1 MYSITVDKDIIVEI
15 KEVDINS
22 IIPHEKVL
30 LDKKEIL
37 KNNLK
42 YKNDD
47 IIISTIIV
55 CSESNLIIDGHHR
68 YFALKELGF
77 KKVPVTLIDYK
88 SDSIR
93 TGKTNPL
100 EKKYIIDIAKS
111 SVLLEPK
118 STEHAVYCNKS
129 KNWEPII
136 LLSSMFKIET
146 KEIIKQT
153 I

>member
-1 MYSITVDKDIIVEI
+1 MV
-15 KEVDINS
+15 
-22 IIPHEKVL
+22 
-30 LDKKEIL
+30 
-37 KNNLK
+37 
-42 YKNDD
+42 
-47 IIISTIIV
+47 
-55 CSESNLIIDGHHR
+55 IDGHHR

-93 TGKTNPL
+93 TGIMNPL
-100 EKKYIIDIAKS
+100 DKKFIVDVGKS
-111 SVLLEPK
+111 STLLEPK

-146 KEIIKQT
+146 KEIVK
-153 I
+153 

>member
-1 MYSITVDKDIIVEI
+1 MYSIDFENDLIKDVRMI
-15 KEVDINS
+15 DIDLLN
-22 IIPHEKVL
+22 PHEKIIEE
-30 LDKKEIL
+30 KKISLVKFIKSYES
-37 KNNLK
+37 
-42 YKNDD
+42 YY
-47 IIISTIIV
+47 IISSIV
-55 CSESNLIIDGHHR
+55 CCHETLLVIDGHHR

-93 TGKTNPL
+93 TGIMNPL
-100 EKKYIIDIAKS
+100 DKKFIVDVGKS
-111 SVLLEPK
+111 STLLEPK

-146 KEIIKQT
+146 KEIIK
-153 I
+153 

>member
-1 MYSITVDKDIIVEI
+1 MMYSIDFENDLIKDVKMI
-15 KEVDINS
+15 DIDLLN
-22 IIPHEKVL
+22 PHEKIIEE
-30 LDKKEIL
+30 KKISLVKFIKSYES
-37 KNNLK
+37 
-42 YKNDD
+42 YY
-47 IIISTIIV
+47 IISSIV
-55 CSESNLIIDGHHR
+55 CCHETLLVIDGHHR

-93 TGKTNPL
+93 TGIMNPL
-100 EKKYIIDIAKS
+100 DKKFIVDVGKS
-111 SVLLEPK
+111 STLLEPK

-146 KEIIKQT
+146 KEIVK
-153 I
+153 

>member
-1 MYSITVDKDIIVEI
+1 MYSIDFNQNLIKGVMLIDI
-15 KEVDINS
+15 DTLN
-22 IIPHEKVL
+22 PHEKIIEE
-30 LDKKEIL
+30 KKISLVKFIKSYES
-37 KNNLK
+37 
-42 YKNDD
+42 YY
-47 IIISTIIV
+47 IISSIV
-55 CSESNLIIDGHHR
+55 CCHETLLVIDGHHR

-93 TGKTNPL
+93 TGIMNPL
-100 EKKYIIDIAKS
+100 DKKFIVDVGKS
-111 SVLLEPK
+111 STLLEPK

-146 KEIIKQT
+146 KEIVK
-153 I
+153 

>member
-1 MYSITVDKDIIVEI
+1 MPYIV
-15 KEVDINS
+15 INQK
-22 IIPHEKVL
+22 I
-30 LDKKEIL
+30 
-37 KNNLK
+37 
-42 YKNDD
+42 
-47 IIISTIIV
+47 
-55 CSESNLIIDGHHR
+55 G

-77 KKVPVTLIDYK
+77 KKAPVTLIDYK

-111 SVLLEPK
+111 SILLEPK

-146 KEIIKQT
+146 KEIIK
-153 I
+153 

>member
-1 MYSITVDKDIIVEI
+1 MYSIDFENDLVKDVKMI
-15 KEVDINS
+15 DIDLLN
-22 IIPHEKVL
+22 PHEKIIEE
-30 LDKKEIL
+30 KKISLVKFIKSYES
-37 KNNLK
+37 
-42 YKNDD
+42 YY
-47 IIISTIIV
+47 IISSIV
-55 CSESNLIIDGHHR
+55 CCHETLLVIDGHHR

-93 TGKTNPL
+93 TGIMNPL
-100 EKKYIIDIAKS
+100 DKKFIVDVGKS
-111 SVLLEPK
+111 STLLEPK

-146 KEIIKQT
+146 KEIVK
-153 I
+153 

>member
-1 MYSITVDKDIIVEI
+1 MYSIYFENDLIKDVKMI
-15 KEVDINS
+15 DIDLLN
-22 IIPHEKVL
+22 PHEKIIEE
-30 LDKKEIL
+30 KKISLVKFIKSYES
-37 KNNLK
+37 
-42 YKNDD
+42 YY
-47 IIISTIIV
+47 IISSIV
-55 CSESNLIIDGHHR
+55 CCHETLLVIDGHHR

-93 TGKTNPL
+93 TGIMNPL
-100 EKKYIIDIAKS
+100 DKKFIVDVGKS
-111 SVLLEPK
+111 STLLEPK

-146 KEIIKQT
+146 KEIVK
-153 I
+153 

>member
-1 MYSITVDKDIIVEI
+1 MYSIDFENDLIKDVKMI
-15 KEVDINS
+15 DIDLLN
-22 IIPHEKVL
+22 PHEKIIEE
-30 LDKKEIL
+30 KKISLVKFIKSYES
-37 KNNLK
+37 
-42 YKNDD
+42 YY
-47 IIISTIIV
+47 IISSIV
-55 CSESNLIIDGHHR
+55 CCHETLLVIDGHHR

-93 TGKTNPL
+93 TGKMNPL
-100 EKKYIIDIAKS
+100 DKKFIVDVGKS
-111 SVLLEPK
+111 STLLEPK

-146 KEIIKQT
+146 KEIVK
-153 I
+153 

>member
-1 MYSITVDKDIIVEI
+1 MYSIEFDIDIIKSTELI
-15 KEVDINS
+15 DIDLLN
-22 IIPHEKVL
+22 PHEKII
-30 LDKKEIL
+30 KKKKTSITKFIKSYES
-37 KNNLK
+37 
-42 YKNDD
+42 YY
-47 IIISTIIV
+47 IISSIIC
-55 CSESNLIIDGHHR
+55 CSDSLLIIDGHHR

-77 KKVPVTLIDYK
+77 KKAPVTLIDYK

-93 TGKTNPL
+93 TGKKNPL
-100 EKKYIIDIAKS
+100 EKKYIIDIGKS

-146 KEIIKQT
+146 KEIIK
-153 I
+153 